1 MIGRRKLMLSAA
13 LLALST
19 ISSHASPCSHEI
31 DRMQARIDARLEA
44 KARVGL
50 VAPES
55 SGALLHHQPN
65 PGSIAVAECRLGE
78 LPPQTAEAIEQAMGR
93 AREAH
98 RAGDLSTCARALADV
113 QALIGPSPSSESP
126 E

>member
-1 MIGRRKLMLSAA
+1 MPGSKPR
-13 LLALST
+13 
-19 ISSHASPCSHEI
+19 
-31 DRMQARIDARLEA
+31 
-44 KARVGL
+44 
-50 VAPES
+50 PES
-55 SGALLHHQPN
+55 DWSRPKAQERFCITSRTP
-65 PGSIAVAECRLGE
+65 SIPVAECRLGE